1 MGRILDQSVIAH
13 TLTGEW
19 RIGASNI
26 DPWVNGTRLDALFRF
41 TIEQESPLILTEEQ
55 IFTTADGKERRL
67 ALTNH
72 FAHGEFISKSRRIGG
87 TMSRWSIGGMDL
99 DRGILIV
106 RMTHARGGQDGLIV
120 FVRDEE
126 SRSDLR
132 ATIAINSD
140 EFSVGLEDFASLSW
154 LPSD

>member
-1 MGRILDQSVIAH
+1 MGRILDQSVVAH

-26 DPWVNGTRLDALFRF
+26 DPWVNGSRRDCRFHFRV
-41 TIEQESPLILTEEQ
+41 EQESPLILTEEQ
-55 IFTTADGKERRL
+55 VFTTVDGKERRL

-87 TMSRWSIGGMDL
+87 TMSRWSIGGMDP

-106 RMTHARGGQDGLIV
+106 RMTHVRGGQDGLIV
-120 FVRDEE
+120 LVRDEE
-126 SRSDLR
+126 TRSELR
-132 ATIAINSD
+132 ATIAINAD
-140 EFSVGLEDFASLSW
+140 EFSVGLEDFASLTW
-154 LPSD
+154 LTSD